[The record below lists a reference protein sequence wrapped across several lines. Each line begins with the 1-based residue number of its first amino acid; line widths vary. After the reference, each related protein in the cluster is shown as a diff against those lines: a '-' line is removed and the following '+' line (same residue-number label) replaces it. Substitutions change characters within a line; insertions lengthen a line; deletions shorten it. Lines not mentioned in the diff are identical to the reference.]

1 MRNILLI
8 FLFAVGFNTFA
19 QDKSVQ
25 FTGILVSTDSLLT
38 IPFANILI
46 KNNKKGTISDFY
58 GYFSLVANKGDTI
71 ITNSHSIVFPE
82 GISIGTITSFKKDT
96 EGYYNVEVTFFED
109 FNQLNFVYI
118 INSTETEEQ
127 QNLEAQVKD
136 E

>member
-1 MRNILLI
+1 MRN
-8 FLFAVGFNTFA
+8 NHN
-19 QDKSVQ
+19 
-25 FTGILVSTDSLLT
+25 GILKWNGFDYR
-38 IPFANILI
+38 IANITNFPNHIVL
-46 KNNKKGTISDFY
+46 
-58 GYFSLVANKGDTI
+58 NKGDTI